1 MISFLR
7 FIGLFFKRQQ
17 SPNPWSRNDS
27 KLNVSRIAMRKSRI
41 FPIWVLC
48 FLISTLSYARTE
60 RTNPFDLEI
69 SRFLGPSS
77 VEVVLDQ
84 KKTEV
89 KVGERLGDWTLQQV
103 LYDRAGKT
111 VSYAVFEDF
120 AHRDGHIKFVTLH
133 GVQIDLP
140 KSSEPTSA
148 EPGSLYLGH
157 TLDEI
162 RNSTSDLLGNEVLA
176 KEGDPEYE
184 EVARVFPPLRK
195 IKTYSF
201 VGTPMTQDK
210 VGFVYGGRTPNF
222 DPAPYY
228 PAINKIRE
236 DGKVLDGV
244 VGGYLPILRFVYPE
258 PDASWTEMVAFAPL
272 RMSNDNERIQPVWY
286 RIVRVEGGS
295 LKWARYID
303 SYHPFPPRTDYDP
316 KIFYRDLATLH
327 DGWNRMLQQGMKIDL
342 PDERVANMARFS
354 IVRDMMTRAKDFPHY
369 GAFDK
374 DYAGNEHEG
383 FPDTFTVDTAASLE
397 WGLVDL
403 AGRYIDNYFGQFVR
417 DDGSILYRGPE
428 TGQYGRMLTVVAEY
442 INYGGDSAVLL
453 RRRSRIDGVTKLL
466 LTLRAKAKTL
476 PKDDPAYGMIAGWSE
491 ADACLDADPPRYMQ
505 PYFSNSAEAARGFR
519 DLGQVWKK
527 IGTQSSNTELT
538 AWGERLVRESEE
550 LQKDLQAAISR
561 SILQS
566 DAKPVLPSIAGV
578 KEPFHIV
585 VPRDE
590 TDPQF
595 RSYRAYMEM
604 LHSGLLNQEQVKMVV
619 DYRSNH
625 HDVILGVPTA
635 YGYKTGELAGFLS
648 YGHGFG
654 LIQYDMTR
662 EALLML
668 YSVMAHQYTRGTWTA
683 PETRNVLIDRLA
695 APYCTPAQ
703 LVVPLMTR
711 WLLVFE
717 DPQSETLWLGK
728 AVPRHW
734 LEDGKIIRVSDAP
747 TRWGRVG
754 FNVTSHLNERKV
766 NAEVTLPASFG
777 AKTQLRLR
785 APGDAKMK
793 SVLLNGK
800 SWTQFNADDE
810 TITIPAGMSGKITL
824 VAAY

>member
-1 MISFLR
+1 
-7 FIGLFFKRQQ
+7 
-17 SPNPWSRNDS
+17 
-27 KLNVSRIAMRKSRI
+27 MRKPHSLLI
-41 FPIWVLC
+41 SALC
-48 FLISTLSYARTE
+48 FFISSALCYAGS
-60 RTNPFDLEI
+60 NGGNAAHLKM
-69 SRFLGPSS
+69 SRFLGSS
-77 VEVVLDQ
+77 AVEVVSDQ
-84 KKTEV
+84 KKTEL

-103 LYDRAGKT
+103 LYDSVRKT
-111 VSYAVFEDF
+111 ASYAVFEDF
-120 AHRDGHIKFVTLH
+120 AHKDGHIVFLNLH

-148 EPGSLYLGH
+148 EASSLYLGH

-162 RNSTSDLLGNEVLA
+162 KNSASDLLGNEILA
-176 KEGDPEYE
+176 KPGDPQYE
-184 EVARVFPPLRK
+184 EVARVFPPIRK

-201 VGTPMTQDK
+201 VGTPQTQDK
-210 VGFVYGGRTPNF
+210 IGFVYGGRTPNF

-228 PAINKIRE
+228 PAINKIRDE
-236 DGKVLDGV
+236 GRVWDGI

-258 PDASWTEMVAFAPL
+258 TGGNWTEMVAFAPL
-272 RMSNDNERIQPVWY
+272 RMSNGNDRIQPVWY
-286 RIVRVEGGS
+286 RIVRVEGGT

-316 KIFYRDLATLH
+316 KIFYRDMATLYH
-327 DGWNRMLQQGMKIDL
+327 GWNRMLQPGMKIEL

-354 IVRDMMTRAKDFPHY
+354 VVRDMMTRVKDFPHY

-383 FPDTFTVDTAASLE
+383 FPDTFTVDTAATLE

-403 AGRYIDNYFGQFVR
+403 AGRYIDNYFGEFVR
-417 DDGSILYRGPE
+417 VDGSILYRGPE

-453 RRRSRIDGVTKLL
+453 RRRSRIDGVTRLL
-466 LTLRAKAKTL
+466 LTLRAKAKAL

-519 DLGQVWKK
+519 DLGRVWERIGKQKK
-527 IGTQSSNTELT
+527 NAELI
-538 AWGERLVRESEE
+538 AWGDRLVRESQE
-550 LQKDLQAAISR
+550 LQADLQTAISR

-566 DAKPVLPSIAGV
+566 DGKSVLPSIAGV
-578 KEPFHIV
+578 KEPFDVV

-604 LHSGLLNQEQVKMVV
+604 LHSGLLTKEQVKMVV
-619 DYRSNH
+619 DYRTTH
-625 HDVILGVPTA
+625 HDIILGVPTA
-635 YGYKTGELAGFLS
+635 YGYNTGELAGFLS

-668 YSVMAHQYTRGTWTA
+668 YSIMAHQYTRGTWTA
-683 PETRNVLIDRLA
+683 PETRNVLIDRVA

-703 LVVPLMTR
+703 LVVPLMIR

-747 TRWGRVG
+747 TRWGRIG
-754 FNVTSHLNERKV
+754 FSLTSHLSDKRV
-766 NAEVTLPASFG
+766 NAEVKLPSSFS

-785 APGDAKMK
+785 APEGAKLR
-793 SVLLNGK
+793 SVTLNGK
-800 SWTQFNADDE
+800 KWTEFNPDDE
-810 TITIPAGMSGKITL
+810 TITIPAGMSGNINL
-824 VAAY
+824 IAEY